1 MGSRGNS
8 EWRTVSILTAT
19 APSSA
24 VNRSGAIPGAAGGRL
39 VNSEL
44 VGGAFLSS
52 TTGLDSATV
61 PVGTLTGNKDCDSG
75 PIVSETGE
83 LKPGAGVISGAVDS
97 GCRCEWGTL
106 AGG

>member
-8 EWRTVSILTAT
+8 EWRTVSILTAA

-24 VNRSGAIPGAAGGRL
+24 VNRRGVTGDRL

-44 VGGAFLSS
+44 VGGASLPS
-52 TTGLDSATV
+52 TTGLDSATAL
-61 PVGTLTGNKDCDSG
+61 VGTLTGNKDCDSG
-75 PIVSETGE
+75 PIVAETGE
-83 LKPGAGVISGAVDS
+83 LKRGAGVISGAVDA